1 MKTCISTYSYWRHI
15 TEKRMTYFDA
25 IDETKKAGA
34 DGVEICVFDWAVPE
48 GVDYGDY
55 VTQLTTHAREIGLEV
70 PMLTC
75 AANLYCDEA
84 EEVLKRLKSLVDVA
98 AKNNIPMMRH
108 DITYKYMEN
117 DTLKTPQK
125 VIKYVAPYVRELS
138 LYAKEKGVKTCS
150 ENHGRIINGGHIME
164 MLLNEV
170 DCDNYGLL
178 CDISN
183 FTSVDDDP
191 VTAVGM
197 LAQHICFVHGK
208 DAFFHDGMRY
218 DPGEG
223 FSRTR
228 AGRFKRATIFGHG
241 DVPTYQL
248 LAVMKNAGYDGY
260 ISMEFEGIEENIMAN
275 RISIENLKRMIADL
289 EK

>member
-25 IDETKKAGA
+25 VDETKKAGA
-34 DGVEICVFDWAVPE
+34 DAVELCVFDFAVPE
-48 GVDYGDY
+48 DTTYGE
-55 VTQLTTHAREIGLEV
+55 LIKELAAHAREIGLEV

-75 AANLYCDEA
+75 SANMYC
-84 EEVLKRLKSLVDVA
+84 EEPEKELARLKARVDIA
-98 AKNNIPMMRH
+98 AENNIPMMRH

-117 DTLKTPQK
+117 DTVKTPQK
-125 VIKYVAPYVRELS
+125 VIKFVAPYVRELS

-150 ENHGRIINGGHIME
+150 ENHGRIINGGYLMN
-164 MLLNEV
+164 MLFSEV

-191 VTAVGM
+191 AEAVGM

-223 FSRTR
+223 FFRTR

-241 DVPTYQL
+241 QVPTYQL

-275 RISIENLKRMIADL
+275 RISIENLKRMLAQL

>member
-1 MKTCISTYSYWRHI
+1 MS
-15 TEKRMTYFDA
+15 YFDA
-25 IDETKKAGA
+25 VDETKKAGA
-34 DGVEICVFDWAVPE
+34 DAVELCVFDFAVPE
-48 GVDYGDY
+48 DTTYGE
-55 VTQLTTHAREIGLEV
+55 LIKELAAHAREIGLEV

-75 AANLYCDEA
+75 SANMYC
-84 EEVLKRLKSLVDVA
+84 EEPEKELARLKALVDIA
-98 AKNNIPMMRH
+98 AENNIPMMRH

-117 DTLKTPQK
+117 DTVKTPQNI
-125 VIKYVAPYVRELS
+125 IKFVAPYVRELS

-150 ENHGRIINGGHIME
+150 ENHGRIINGGYLMN
-164 MLLNEV
+164 MLFSEV

-191 VTAVGM
+191 AEAVGM

-208 DAFFHDGMRY
+208 DAFFRDGMMF

-223 FSRTR
+223 FLRTR

-241 DVPTYQL
+241 QVPTYQL

-275 RISIENLKRMIADL
+275 RISIENLKRMLAQL

>member
-1 MKTCISTYSYWRHI
+1 MKTCISTYSYWRYI
-15 TEKRMTYFDA
+15 NEKKMTYFDA
-25 IDETKKAGA
+25 VDETKKAGA
-34 DGVEICVFDWAVPE
+34 DAVELCVFDWAVPE
-48 GVDYGDY
+48 GVTFGELIK
-55 VTQLTTHAREIGLEV
+55 QLAAHAREIGLEV

-75 AANLYCDEA
+75 SANMYCKEPEKELA
-84 EEVLKRLKSLVDVA
+84 RLKALVDVA
-98 AKNNIPMMRH
+98 AENNIPMMRH
-108 DITYKYMEN
+108 DITYAYMED

-150 ENHGRIINGGHIME
+150 ENHGRIINGGSLME
-164 MLLNEV
+164 MLFNEV

-178 CDISN
+178 CDMGN
-183 FTSVDDDP
+183 FTSIDDDP

-197 LAQHICFVHGK
+197 LAQYVCFVHGK
-208 DAFFHDGMRY
+208 DAFFRDGMMF

-228 AGRFKRATIFGHG
+228 AGIFKRATIFGHG
-241 DVPTYQL
+241 QVPTYQL
-248 LAVMKNAGYDGY
+248 LTVMKKAGFDGY
-260 ISMEFEGIEENIMAN
+260 VSIEFEGIEENIMAN
-275 RISIENLKRMIADL
+275 RISIANLKRMIADL